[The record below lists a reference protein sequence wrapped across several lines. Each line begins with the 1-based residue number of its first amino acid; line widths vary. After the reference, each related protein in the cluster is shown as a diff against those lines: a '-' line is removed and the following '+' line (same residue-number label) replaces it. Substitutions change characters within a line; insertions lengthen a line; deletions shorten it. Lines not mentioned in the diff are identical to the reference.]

1 MLDFADIPDVQSDLI
16 GAANTLF
23 KVNNEWHATN
33 TDYDAIVETI
43 TEAMLAAKMEQQT
56 LKDKRVVVLGAGGV
70 ARAAVC
76 AMQQHG
82 AAVVVTNRT
91 RNRAK
96 ALAEEVGCRTTPWE
110 NRGAEQCDVLIN
122 CTSVGMH
129 PKVNET
135 PYEQHWLNES
145 MLVFDTVYTPENT
158 LLLKHARLRG
168 CPTASGMEMF
178 VRQAARQFKLFTGQ
192 EPPIEYMM
200 ETLRRSLSATRT

>member
-1 MLDFADIPDVQSDLI
+1 
-16 GAANTLF
+16 
-23 KVNNEWHATN
+23 
-33 TDYDAIVETI
+33 
-43 TEAMLAAKMEQQT
+43 MLAAKMEQQT